1 VATASAAGRVKSRL
15 FTDLIKDALEEYS
28 YDAELA
34 GLEYTVTL
42 DSRGLYIEVS
52 GYNDKLAVLLQHV
65 LITTRDL
72 EIRDDRFAIIK
83 ERISRGYRNWE
94 LAAPWTQIGD
104 YMSWLTTDHGYV
116 VEELEAE
123 LPHITADALR
133 VFQKEMLAQMHMEV
147 LVHGNIYK
155 EDALKLTDM
164 IESTLKPRVLPQA
177 QWKIRRGLVLP
188 PGSNYIWKKQLKDP
202 ANVNH
207 AIQYYLHVGSR
218 GDYDVRAKVLLL
230 DQIVHE
236 PCFNQLRT
244 KEQLGYIVYSGTWT
258 SITQYGFYFV
268 IQSEKTAPYLETRIE
283 EFLKT
288 VATTLEEMSDDE
300 FESHKRSIIDKR
312 LERLKYMEQESNRH
326 WTHIHSEFYAFDN
339 GKPRALYFLTH
350 VSQLSD
356 ANCLPIKQLRKT
368 QSTSSRSPRPT

>member
-1 VATASAAGRVKSRL
+1 
-15 FTDLIKDALEEYS
+15 
-28 YDAELA
+28 
-34 GLEYTVTL
+34 
-42 DSRGLYIEVS
+42 
-52 GYNDKLAVLLQHV
+52 
-65 LITTRDL
+65 
-72 EIRDDRFAIIK
+72 
-83 ERISRGYRNWE
+83 
-94 LAAPWTQIGD
+94 
-104 YMSWLTTDHGYV
+104 
-116 VEELEAE
+116 
-123 LPHITADALR
+123 
-133 VFQKEMLAQMHMEV
+133 MLAQMHMEV